1 MPSLYNKE
9 YRKLADC
16 IDQSYESIWTKQA
29 TTADFLTSQVEQEV
43 IDYIRQEMQHNVSD
57 SIPTEDELLAF
68 FQPSDESTKLDAYQ
82 QMLSIGKLLEYAE
95 ISLRPFCDL
104 IRYCT
109 MSVQPPPA
117 LTLLQMHTECPYTV

>member
-1 MPSLYNKE
+1 
-9 YRKLADC
+9 
-16 IDQSYESIWTKQA
+16 
-29 TTADFLTSQVEQEV
+29 
-43 IDYIRQEMQHNVSD
+43 MQHNVSD

-109 MSVQPPPA
+109 MSVHPPPA